1 MATVM
6 SDIEDFGCAS
16 DLLDS
21 EQLQML
27 IEAGGD
33 DSLSLLREIFGLFE
47 SESVEKLKDLH
58 TYRASGD
65 YELLGKA
72 AHALSGSSANIGG
85 RQLAAQARSI
95 ENLCKEG
102 RGAEAADKVEE
113 LQSSYHETIKALNAF
128 VSGLGPTAAG

>member
-1 MATVM
+1 M
-6 SDIEDFGCAS
+6 SDIEDSGCAS
-16 DLLDS
+16 GLLDP

-33 DSLSLLREIFGLFE
+33 DSLSLLCEIFSLFE
-47 SESVEKLKDLH
+47 SESTEKLKDLK

-65 YELLGKA
+65 FELLGKA

-85 RQLAAQARSI
+85 RQLAAQARAI

-102 RGAEAADKVEE
+102 RGPEAAAKVEE
-113 LQSSYHETIKALNAF
+113 LASTYHETILALNTF
-128 VSGLGPTAAG
+128 VSGIGRADAG

>member
-1 MATVM
+1 M
-6 SDIEDFGCAS
+6 SDIEGSGCAAG
-16 DLLDS
+16 LLDS

-33 DSLSLLREIFGLFE
+33 DSLSLLREIFILFE

-58 TYRASGD
+58 SCRASGD

-85 RQLAAQARSI
+85 RKLAAQAREI
-95 ENLCKEG
+95 ENLCKER
-102 RGAEAADKVEE
+102 RGPEAAVKIEE
-113 LQSSYHETIKALNAF
+113 LESSYRETINALKAY
-128 VSGLGPTAAG
+128 VSGMDTAASG